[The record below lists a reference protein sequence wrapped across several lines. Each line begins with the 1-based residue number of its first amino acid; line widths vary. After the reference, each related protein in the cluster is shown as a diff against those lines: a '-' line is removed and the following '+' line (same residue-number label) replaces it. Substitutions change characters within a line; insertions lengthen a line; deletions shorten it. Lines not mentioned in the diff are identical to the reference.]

1 VSMRPPGSQPILNYA
16 TTPRY
21 DDLPIP
27 GDPLRTAR
35 KGAEAV
41 FGYAAYDRYKTTN
54 SVAAPRTSSPILQPD
69 ISPTCKC
76 QSRVSCFARALTN
89 LCFALLCSDDVVNRT
104 GPVLAYLR
112 ADDERVV

>member
-1 VSMRPPGSQPILNYA
+1 MPAYPPRWTLGGAKMTSASDARDGSGSMRPPGSQPILNYA

-35 KGAEAV
+35 KGTEAV

-54 SVAAPRTSSPILQPD
+54 SVAAPRTQNEP
-69 ISPTCKC
+69 
-76 QSRVSCFARALTN
+76 
-89 LCFALLCSDDVVNRT
+89 
-104 GPVLAYLR
+104 
-112 ADDERVV
+112 